1 MNIIGIVGSLRNDSI
16 HRQIFNHYR
25 EIAKDQFELVEG
37 VIDGIPLYDGEN
49 MGNPEVAELAARIIA
64 ADGVIFFSPEYNYSI
79 PGALKN
85 AIDWLSRLDPQPLAG
100 KPATIIGA
108 SPGNV
113 GTARMQYHLRQVGVF
128 LDINFMNKP
137 EVMISGSAT
146 KLSKGRII
154 DSATVDFLRG
164 HAQTFAEFSVHSRHQ

>member
-1 MNIIGIVGSLRNDSI
+1 MNITGIIGSLRNDSI
-16 HRQIFNHYR
+16 HRQIFKHYR
-25 EIAKDQFELVEG
+25 EIAKEQFELVEG
-37 VIDGIPLYDGEN
+37 SIDGIPLYDGEN
-49 MGNPEVAELAARIIA
+49 MSNPKVAELAERVIA
-64 ADGVIFFSPEYNYSI
+64 SDGVIFFSPEYNYSV

-128 LDINFMNKP
+128 LDLNFMNKP
-137 EVMISGSAT
+137 EVMIAGAANKISDG
-146 KLSKGRII
+146 KI
-154 DSATVDFLRG
+154 VDP
-164 HAQTFAEFSVHSRHQ
+164 S